1 MPHSDLHKSKSK
13 KNWTVLAL
21 LAGFMVL
28 VWAVTIIKMGMYS
41 DMGAKMRAEEAAAT
55 AAQQEQAETQEAS
68 EEEELDPAV
77 DAIIMLNEVINEEQ
91 PDDPNPTD

>member
-1 MPHSDLHKSKSK
+1 MPHSDLHKAKSK
-13 KNWTVLAL
+13 KNWAVLAI

-41 DMGAKMRAEEAAAT
+41 DMGAKMRAEEAAA
-55 AAQQEQAETQEAS
+55 AQQEQVAADIEPNS
-68 EEEELDPAV
+68 EEALDPAV
-77 DAIIMLNEVINEEQ
+77 EAIIMHNEVMDEEQ